1 MTQPQSQFSQQVS
14 VQSASTTARF
24 AASMISV
31 RTVAFS
37 LLVDRALS
45 A

>member
-1 MTQPQSQFSQQVS
+1 MTQPQSQLSQQVS
-14 VQSASTTARF
+14 TPVESLTARF
-24 AASMISV
+24 AVSMASV
-31 RTVAFS
+31 RTAAFS

>member
-1 MTQPQSQFSQQVS
+1 MTQPQSQLSQQVS
-14 VQSASTTARF
+14 TQDASPAARF
-24 AASMISV
+24 ATSMVSI